1 MSAEV
6 HIAGIWIQ
14 ARPEELRKVAE
25 SVSEMPGAKVHA
37 VHAQGKV
44 VVSLEAPDM
53 LEIRASMDRM
63 RGLAGV
69 MTASLVYQHSEPLEV
84 MNEEVR
90 DETDAPGIH

>member
-1 MSAEV
+1 
-6 HIAGIWIQ
+6 
-14 ARPEELRKVAE
+14 
-25 SVSEMPGAKVHA
+25 MPGAKVHA

-69 MTASLVYQHSEPLEV
+69 LTASLVYQHSEPLEV

>member
-1 MSAEV
+1 M

-69 MTASLVYQHSEPLEV
+69 LTASLVYQHSESLEA
-84 MNEEVR
+84 MMEEVTHEDHPTGLR
-90 DETDAPGIH
+90 

>member
-1 MSAEV
+1 
-6 HIAGIWIQ
+6 
-14 ARPEELRKVAE
+14 
-25 SVSEMPGAKVHA
+25 
-37 VHAQGKV
+37 
-44 VVSLEAPDM
+44 LEAPDM

-69 MTASLVYQHSEPLEV
+69 LTASLVYQHSEPLEV